1 MVKEMEAFPQLKVT
15 PPLRLKDLGTQDPCL
30 VFLREGKK
38 PWKAKIHEEKL
49 VFGGILLKKTLN
61 KQNKPREF
69 NHINTEIGI
78 KLPNC
83 RYISFLLY

>member
-1 MVKEMEAFPQLKVT
+1 MVKEMEAFPQLYVT

-49 VFGGILLKKTLN
+49 VFGGILLTKPSTN
-61 KQNKPREF
+61 K
-69 NHINTEIGI
+69 INLENSIT
-78 KLPNC
+78 
-83 RYISFLLY
+83 